1 MADPG
6 EVPARDGPLTWGQQD
21 IWRAVVAAAPQERY
35 LNIARVFAAPKRPV
49 SVERAALALERLV
62 ARHESLRTRLTGPR
76 DAPLQRVW
84 PSACPP
90 YEVVE
95 SGPTEPGPVESMA
108 VGSGELGSGTVR
120 SVRAEEVSPVP
131 AGEVSSV
138 LAERLAAEPFAYWEE
153 WPLRVAFVVAG
164 GYVRHIVL
172 VLCHLAAD
180 GHAAELVV
188 KDFRLL
194 LIRDSLPPLRSAP
207 PRELAAWEHSPEG
220 RRVSGEAIG
229 FWLEEYARMD
239 PVPPSSHVPG
249 EPRFVETTMR
259 SPALAAAAQEVAA
272 RNRVSSST
280 VLLAGAM
287 RVAGGLTGQRFC
299 GMRVIVNNRFAAGR
313 RDVVSTVSQEALVV
327 LDLRTE
333 SFDALVRQAWGTAL
347 RAYRQ
352 AQYDPYAME
361 EAVSR
366 VGPGIRSFGCF
377 NDQRLVQEDGQVA
390 VLEGKTEVARTDA
403 MDRNICDFRLH
414 VGGEPGRME
423 VSCYADTALLPPPGI
438 EQYLLDLEALIVE
451 AART

>member
-6 EVPARDGPLTWGQQD
+6 SPATRDGPLTWGQQD

-35 LNIARVFAAPKRPV
+35 LNIARVFPAPKRPV
-49 SVERAALALERLV
+49 TVERAALALERLV

-84 PSACPP
+84 PTACPP

-95 SGPTEPGPVESMA
+95 SEPVESRPAGSVSVGAGPVESGA
-108 VGSGELGSGTVR
+108 VGSGAVGSGL
-120 SVRAEEVSPVP
+120 AEEV
-131 AGEVSSV
+131 
-138 LAERLAAEPFAYWEE
+138 AERLAAEPFSYGEE

-194 LIRDSLPPLRSAP
+194 LLRDSLPPLRSAT
-207 PRELAAWEHSPEG
+207 PRELAAWQHSPEG

-249 EPRFVETTMR
+249 EPRFVEATMR
-259 SPALAAAAQEVAA
+259 SPALAAAAQAIAA
-272 RNRVSSST
+272 RNGVSSST

-287 RVAGGLTGQRFC
+287 RLAGGLTGQRFC

-313 RDVVSTVSQEALVV
+313 RDVVSTISQEALVV

-361 EAVSR
+361 EAVTR

-438 EQYLLDLEALIVE
+438 EQYLLDLEGLIVE

>member
-1 MADPG
+1 K
-6 EVPARDGPLTWGQQD
+6 VL
-21 IWRAVVAAAPQERY
+21 
-35 LNIARVFAAPKRPV
+35 KR
-49 SVERAALALERLV
+49 LFL
-62 ARHESLRTRLTGPR
+62 
-76 DAPLQRVW
+76 
-84 PSACPP
+84 
-90 YEVVE
+90 
-95 SGPTEPGPVESMA
+95 
-108 VGSGELGSGTVR
+108 
-120 SVRAEEVSPVP
+120 AEE
-131 AGEVSSV
+131 GGGG
-138 LAERLAAEPFAYWEE
+138 LAAEPFAYWEE

-194 LIRDSLPPLRSAP
+194 LLRDSLPPLRSAT
-207 PRELAAWEHSPEG
+207 PRELAAWQHSPEG

-249 EPRFVETTMR
+249 EPRFVEATMR
-259 SPALAAAAQEVAA
+259 SPALAAAAQAVAA

-287 RVAGGLTGQRFC
+287 RLAGGLTGQRFC
-299 GMRVIVNNRFAAGR
+299 GMRVIVNNRFAAAR
-313 RDVVSTVSQEALVV
+313 RDVVSTISQEALVV

-361 EAVSR
+361 EAVTR
-366 VGPGIRSFGCF
+366 AGPGIRSFGCF
-377 NDQRLVQEDGQVA
+377 NDQRLVQEDGQVTA
-390 VLEGKTEVARTDA
+390 LEGKTEVARTDA

-423 VSCYADTALLPPPGI
+423 ISCYADTALLPPPGI
-438 EQYLLDLEALIVE
+438 EQYLLDLEGLIVE

>member
-6 EVPARDGPLTWGQQD
+6 APAGRDGPLTWGQQD
-21 IWRAVVAAAPQERY
+21 IWRAVLAAAPQERY

-49 SVERAALALERLV
+49 TVERAALALERLV
-62 ARHESLRTRLTGPR
+62 ARHESLRTRLTGAR
-76 DAPLQRVW
+76 EAPLQRVW
-84 PSACPP
+84 PSASPP

-95 SGPTEPGPVESMA
+95 AGPVESGP
-108 VGSGELGSGTVR
+108 VGSGPVGSVAVGAAL
-120 SVRAEEVSPVP
+120 AEEV
-131 AGEVSSV
+131 G
-138 LAERLAAEPFAYWEE
+138 ERLAAEPFAYWEE

-194 LIRDSLPPLRSAP
+194 LLRDSLPPLRSAT
-207 PRELAAWEHSPEG
+207 PRELAAWQHSPEG
-220 RRVSGEAIG
+220 RRVSGEVIG

-239 PVPPSSHVPG
+239 PVPASSHVPG
-249 EPRFVETTMR
+249 EPRFVEATMR
-259 SPALAAAAQEVAA
+259 SPALAAAVQEVAA

-287 RVAGGLTGQRFC
+287 RLAGRLTGQRFC

-313 RDVVSTVSQEALVV
+313 RDVVSTISQEALVV

-361 EAVSR
+361 EAVTR

-390 VLEGKTEVARTDA
+390 ALEGKTEVARTDA

-438 EQYLLDLEALIVE
+438 EQYLLDLEGLIVE

>member
-6 EVPARDGPLTWGQQD
+6 APVGRDGPLTWGQQD
-21 IWRAVVAAAPQERY
+21 IWRAVLAAAPQERY

-49 SVERAALALERLV
+49 TVERAALALERLV

-84 PSACPP
+84 PAACPP

-95 SGPTEPGPVESMA
+95 AEPAGSEPVGSGPVESGPVGSVA
-108 VGSGELGSGTVR
+108 VGSAL
-120 SVRAEEVSPVP
+120 AEEV
-131 AGEVSSV
+131 G
-138 LAERLAAEPFAYWEE
+138 ERLAAEPFAYWEE

-194 LIRDSLPPLRSAP
+194 LLRDSLPPLRSAT
-207 PRELAAWEHSPEG
+207 PRELAAWQHSPEG

-249 EPRFVETTMR
+249 EPRFVEATMR
-259 SPALAAAAQEVAA
+259 SPALAAATQEVAA

-280 VLLAGAM
+280 VLLAGAI
-287 RVAGGLTGQRFC
+287 RLAGRLTGQRFC

-313 RDVVSTVSQEALVV
+313 RDVVSTISQEALVV

-347 RAYRQ
+347 QAYRQ

-361 EAVSR
+361 EAVTR

-377 NDQRLVQEDGQVA
+377 NDQRLVQEDGHVA
-390 VLEGKTEVARTDA
+390 APEGKTEVAGTDA

-438 EQYLLDLEALIVE
+438 EQYLLDLEGLIVE